1 MRLRQ
6 ADRLTPLAPLASSS
20 SLCRT
25 DKSAIPS
32 DKPSHQRDSI
42 EMSTP
47 ENLVNVSST
56 PRFQELLSKDLKRI
70 SLIYFFAPWAAP
82 CEQMDQVVE
91 GLAKAYPKL
100 LTLRA
105 SNHRTVLRTTRLITS
120 RQVEAEEQADISES
134 FDINSVPTCL
144 VIQGHAL
151 LGRIEGGDATQLTK
165 TIEKYLGSKSQSATS
180 QPPVPPPSSETEEQ
194 LQARMHNIMKQSKVV
209 LFMKGEPDTPRCGFS
224 RTAVALLREKNV
236 AFSHFDILSDETVR
250 QGLKKL
256 NDWPTY
262 PQFIVDG
269 EFVGGLDVVKE
280 MKESGEFDDVFF
292 V

>member
-1 MRLRQ
+1 M
-6 ADRLTPLAPLASSS
+6 SV
-20 SLCRT
+20 
-25 DKSAIPS
+25 IPS

-56 PRFQELLSKDLKRI
+56 PQFQELLSKDLKRI

-100 LTLRA
+100 LTLR
-105 SNHRTVLRTTRLITS
+105 
-120 RQVEAEEQADISES
+120 VEAEEQADISES
-134 FDINSVPTCL
+134 FDINSVPACL

-236 AFSHFDILSDETVR
+236 AFSHFDILSDQTVR

-262 PQFIVDG
+262 PQFIVNG